1 MSQAHKRLQRELI
14 GLQKESPPGIRA
26 KPLESDILQWHYVIE
41 GPTGTPYAGGFYH
54 GLVRFPNEYPFK
66 PPSVMMYSPSGRFQ
80 TNTRICLSMSD
91 FHPET
96 WNPVWSVSSIL
107 VGVQSFLVDTAPTA
121 GSVESSDVEKKF
133 HAKNSLDFNLK
144 NKDFKKLFPELVELR
159 AKQLEDEAK
168 AAAEEAEKAAAT
180 GGLLP
185 ADVGGI
191 SNQDGSTARP
201 NPAPQ
206 AAAAAANAKGGGA
219 FGTNFTSNLIIFV
232 IVAGLVCLFA
242 LFGSGAG
249 GDGDLDIRGL

>member
-41 GPTGTPYAGGFYH
+41 GPVGTPYAGGFYH

-121 GSVESSDVEKKF
+121 GSVESTDVEKKF

-144 NKDFKKLFPELVELR
+144 NKDFRKLFPELVELR

-168 AAAEEAEKAAAT
+168 AAAEEAERAAAAS
-180 GGLLP
+180 GLLP
-185 ADVGGI
+185 ADI
-191 SNQDGSTARP
+191 
-201 NPAPQ
+201 
-206 AAAAAANAKGGGA
+206 GGA
-219 FGTNFTSNLIIFV
+219 TIPPNRPGLIPQTAPKVGEGVFGTQFTSNVIIFV

-242 LFGSGAG
+242 FFGG
-249 GDGDLDIRGL
+249 GEGGYGDKISL

>member
-144 NKDFKKLFPELVELR
+144 NKDFKKLFPELAELR

-168 AAAEEAEKAAAT
+168 AAAEEAERAAAAAA

-185 ADVGGI
+185 ADGGI
-191 SNQDGSTARP
+191 ASNPNGSAERP
-201 NPAPQ
+201 TPLPQ
-206 AAAAAANAKGGGA
+206 ASAKAAGA
-219 FGTNFTSNLIIFV
+219 FGTQFTSNLIIFV
-232 IVAGLVCLFA
+232 VVAGLVCLFA
-242 LFGSGAG
+242 FFGG
-249 GDGDLDIRGL
+249 GGGGLDSDTRGL

>member
-144 NKDFKKLFPELVELR
+144 NKDFKKLFPELAELR

-168 AAAEEAEKAAAT
+168 AAAEEAERAAAA

-185 ADVGGI
+185 ADGGI
-191 SNQDGSTARP
+191 ASNPNGSADR
-201 NPAPQ
+201 PAPLPQ
-206 AAAAAANAKGGGA
+206 ASVAKAGGA
-219 FGTNFTSNLIIFV
+219 FGTQFTSNLIIFV
-232 IVAGLVCLFA
+232 VVAGLVCLFA
-242 LFGSGAG
+242 FFGG
-249 GDGDLDIRGL
+249 GGGGGLDSDTRGF